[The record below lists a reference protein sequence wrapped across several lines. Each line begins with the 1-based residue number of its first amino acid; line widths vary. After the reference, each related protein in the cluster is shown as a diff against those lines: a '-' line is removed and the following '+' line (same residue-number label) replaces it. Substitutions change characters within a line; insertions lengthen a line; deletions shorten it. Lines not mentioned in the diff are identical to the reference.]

1 MEEAQSGRPG
11 RGNSTVKSI
20 RDISPEDLAVTA
32 LRILLDGLDR
42 PRKFQG
48 LALAIGHQV
57 FAEAGLKRWAAE
69 SPQLIKAITRTF
81 NTRSEA
87 HHYRILR
94 AAAARHS
101 VDLRIPS
108 KEQLYRVGAY
118 LIHHICA
125 HTGFFERSRVHEGS
139 NRNPDYVQPTRR
151 LLEWVRAHH
160 SALAAEQPAF
170 SPLLVRPKPW
180 ARGANGGYHFALANT
195 VTFLANTDRQTAKGV
210 RDLCGPEPFA
220 AINHLQ
226 STRWRINKRVYEI
239 YRQVVLTGGNLGGL
253 SPFREQPLPPHPD
266 LPKGRQWSPEEQE
279 RHDRW
284 VKQAHSLH
292 TLNATIR
299 RKALREF
306 RTLALADK
314 LVHED
319 GFYFA
324 CQFDFRGRIY
334 YLSPDLHPQ
343 GRDIHKALL
352 EFADD
357 GTVGSEEGAGE
368 GLRKGLLR
376 APEMERALALHL
388 TGRIGK
394 CPFTG
399 DVLDKGSVLDRTEWC
414 NVHADILRRTA
425 DAPLSN
431 LWWAEATDDP
441 WQTLAAVFA
450 FAAGECGRLPLQI
463 DGTCN
468 GYQHLAAI
476 SGDVGL
482 ARAVNVLPAGD
493 VPRDIYIEV
502 AAALGLQVHGHR
514 SALGPL
520 AGPRGILER
529 KSVKRPIMTIPY
541 GATAMSIADGFEE
554 IFHARGIEGDIRK
567 NCVFL
572 AQQLVE
578 TLNALYPETGKV
590 RDYILSLCKLVSA
603 VQADLQWVSPSGF
616 PVMQRYRKV
625 ASKKIEV
632 QLGNRLR
639 MQHRLGTYTDQ
650 LEARRSSLGSAP
662 NVLQSLDAAHLHK
675 TAMVCAQRGIEI
687 GGIHDCLLMRAS
699 DAAEVGRIV
708 REQFIE
714 THREPFLEKLAE
726 QVAPVV
732 IGRMP
737 EVPKRGPLRLEDVLE
752 SEFFFS

>member
-101 VDLRIPS
+101 VDLGIPS

-118 LIHHICA
+118 LIHHICE

-210 RDLCGPEPFA
+210 RDLCGPEPFS

-226 STRWRINKRVYEI
+226 NTRWRINKRVYEI
-239 YRQVVLTGGNLGGL
+239 YRQVVLSGGNLGSL

-279 RHDRW
+279 RHVRW

-357 GTVGSEEGAGE
+357 AAVPS
-368 GLRKGLLR
+368 RDI
-376 APEMERALALHL
+376 PLASDAITLHL
-388 TGRIGK
+388 AGRIGK

-399 DVLDKGSVLDRTEWC
+399 DVLDKSSAASRLQWAS
-414 NVHADILRRTA
+414 VHADILQRTA
-425 DAPLSN
+425 SAPLDN

-441 WQTLAAVFA
+441 WQTLAAIFA
-450 FAAGECGRLPLQI
+450 WSDRAAASRLPIQI

-482 ARAVNVLPAGD
+482 ANAVNVLPTGST
-493 VPRDIYIEV
+493 PRDIYIEV
-502 AAALGLQVHGHR
+502 ASALGLQLLRHR
-514 SALGPL
+514 DALGPL
-520 AGPRGILER
+520 AGSRGILDR

-578 TLNALYPETGKV
+578 TLNALYPETAKV
-590 RDYILSLCKLVSA
+590 RDYIRSLCKLVSA

-625 ASKKIEV
+625 ASKAVEV

-639 MQHRLGTYTDQ
+639 MQHRLGTYTDK

-699 DAAEVGRIV
+699 DAVEVGRIV

-737 EVPKRGPLRLEDVLE
+737 EVPKRGPLKLEDVLE